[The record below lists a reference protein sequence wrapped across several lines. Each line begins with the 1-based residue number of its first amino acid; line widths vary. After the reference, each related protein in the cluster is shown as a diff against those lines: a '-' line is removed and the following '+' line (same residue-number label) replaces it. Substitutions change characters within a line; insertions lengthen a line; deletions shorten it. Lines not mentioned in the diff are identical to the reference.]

1 VHIPL
6 LATGPALVAHTIA
19 EWLAIAVGVQIY
31 RRSSALLPRTVDGY
45 QRLIILAGAAM
56 GAAVGSKAAFFLYDP
71 QALRT
76 LLSHPALIVG
86 GQSIVG
92 GLLGGLLGVEIAK
105 WCTGVRSS
113 TGDAFV
119 VPILVGIIIGRV
131 GCFLAGLNDVT
142 YGNPTSLPWG
152 VDFGDGIPRHPT
164 QIYDQLF
171 AVGLL
176 ALLLRARVRLREVPG
191 LQFKA
196 MLAGYLVWRLAIDS
210 LKPMPFVYPGGL
222 SGIQVLCLGALIL
235 YMPFVRRAAL
245 QRSTFP

>member
-1 VHIPL
+1 MHIPL

-86 GQSIVG
+86 VQSIVG

-119 VPILVGIIIGRV
+119 V
-131 GCFLAGLNDVT
+131 
-142 YGNPTSLPWG
+142 
-152 VDFGDGIPRHPT
+152 
-164 QIYDQLF
+164 LF
-171 AVGLL
+171 SSGSSSAASAVFSP
-176 ALLLRARVRLREVPG
+176 A
-191 LQFKA
+191 
-196 MLAGYLVWRLAIDS
+196 
-210 LKPMPFVYPGGL
+210 
-222 SGIQVLCLGALIL
+222 
-235 YMPFVRRAAL
+235 
-245 QRSTFP
+245 STT